1 LFVQRSTLKIDRARF
16 SICACV
22 LLACSTL
29 GAHAATLESAAP
41 DAAIVVAP
49 APAPSAGAVGA
60 SSDEK
65 APAPVP
71 TTPATQAAAQS
82 AAPAPL
88 PATESTHPA
97 VVSNPPT
104 SSVAADA
111 QPPVAAP
118 GTAMPAAIE
127 LAPGLGGN
135 AAPVVSAAAV
145 DPRESDLWARIR
157 RGFKMPDLD
166 NKRSRSSTRWY
177 AEQPDYIARMTG
189 RASMYLYH
197 IVEEIEKRGMPMELA
212 LLPFVES
219 AMEPEAVS
227 SAKAAGLWQFIP
239 STGKLYSL
247 EQTQWKDER
256 FGVIESTRAALDYLQ
271 KLHDEFGD
279 WQLALAAYNCGEM
292 GVEKALARAR
302 TQHHSLAYQDL
313 RLPRETQYY
322 VPKLQAIKNIVAD
335 PGRFNIELP
344 AIRNEPYFVAINQ
357 ALDMDVSTA
366 ARLAQMQI
374 DDFRELNPAFSR
386 PVIVGASSPT
396 LLIPA
401 DHAEAFQANL
411 AAWKATGQP
420 LASWTVYTLQS
431 SDTVAKVAERVGV
444 SEAQLRNANRIPPR
458 YRPAVGSIIL
468 VPRDETTNEDIA
480 ADFITASLAL
490 VPESNNL
497 HQITIRVRRGDSLA
511 SIARRWHVSA
521 DDIAAWNNLR
531 TMSLF
536 AGQRLSLTV
545 PRSAPSTAHKSAKRP
560 QAAGA
565 AAGNTPT
572 PASSPSRM

>member
-1 LFVQRSTLKIDRARF
+1 MQRSTLKIDRARLC
-16 SICACV
+16 ICACV
-22 LLACSTL
+22 LLAGASL
-29 GAHAATLESAAP
+29 GAHAATPPPDSAA
-41 DAAIVVAP
+41 
-49 APAPSAGAVGA
+49 A
-60 SSDEK
+60 SG
-65 APAPVP
+65 P
-71 TTPATQAAAQS
+71 
-82 AAPAPL
+82 
-88 PATESTHPA
+88 
-97 VVSNPPT
+97 
-104 SSVAADA
+104 A
-111 QPPVAAP
+111 QPLVAAP
-118 GTAMPAAIE
+118 GSAVPSAIE
-127 LAPGLGGN
+127 LAPGLGGD
-135 AAPVVSAAAV
+135 AAPVVSAVAAEA
-145 DPRESDLWARIR
+145 REPDLWVRIR
-157 RGFKMPDLD
+157 RGFKMADLD
-166 NKRSRSSTRWY
+166 NKRARSSTRWY

-197 IVEEIEKRGMPMELA
+197 IVEEIEKRGLPMELA

-227 SAKAAGLWQFIP
+227 AAKAAGLWQFIP
-239 STGKLYSL
+239 STGRLYSL

-271 KLHDEFGD
+271 KLYNEFGD

-302 TQHHSLAYQDL
+302 AQHRSLAYQDL

-335 PGRFNIELP
+335 PGRFNIDLP
-344 AIRNEPYFVAINQ
+344 AIRNEPYFIAINQ
-357 ALDMDVSTA
+357 NLDMDVSTA
-366 ARLAQMQI
+366 ARLAQMPI

-401 DHAEAFQANL
+401 EHADAFQANL

-444 SEAQLRNANRIPPR
+444 SEAQLRDANRIPPR
-458 YRPAVGSIIL
+458 YRPAVGSILL
-468 VPRDETTNEDIA
+468 VPRDDSTSEDIA
-480 ADFITASLAL
+480 ADFVTASLAL
-490 VPESNNL
+490 VPESSNL
-497 HQITIRVRRGDSLA
+497 HQVTVRVRRGDSLA
-511 SIARRWHVSA
+511 AIARRWHVSA
-521 DDIAAWNNLR
+521 DDIVAWNNLR
-531 TMSLF
+531 SMNLF

-545 PRSAPSTAHKSAKRP
+545 PRSAPSKARKSAKRP
-560 QAAGA
+560 QASA
-565 AAGNTPT
+565 AAGATPT